1 MLTASAVEANLAANP
16 EWLAAVTALGVQW
29 QRRPLQAE
37 PALAALL
44 AQPALDDSGKA
55 TVVQALGPEVLD
67 LCMAYGYQNMDLVV
81 LHPGTPGLDKAL
93 ARFDRPHTHADDEV
107 RFIVD
112 GAGVFGFWDAEG
124 RETTVRVNPG
134 DCLRIPAGVEHR
146 FTLTRARRI
155 KALRLFTDTAGWV
168 AQYTDRPAAPMEIAA

>member
-1 MLTASAVEANLAANP
+1 MDHCKELYAR
-16 EWLAAVTALGVQW
+16 W
-29 QRRPLQAE
+29 
-37 PALAALL
+37 L

-112 GAGVFGFWDAEG
+112 GVTVADVPVV
-124 RETTVRVNPG
+124 TVRRSLLILTTSSMSPK
-134 DCLRIPAGVEHR
+134 RSWR
-146 FTLTRARRI
+146 F
-155 KALRLFTDTAGWV
+155 
-168 AQYTDRPAAPMEIAA
+168 